1 MPLLVLF
8 AAGLLAALAGMTA
21 LWARPPKAAVAW
33 PLRIA
38 CLLLVIALPI
48 GLTADVVNRSL
59 GFYSSWSDLL
69 NSPGDARLAAAAQLR
84 HQQLPT
90 ADLNRAAQQAAHG
103 HGSIVPWTMPGPK
116 AGLTRDGL
124 VYLPAAYFDRA
135 RPTQRFPVIELL
147 HGYSGSP
154 GNWAHALHIAAVL
167 DREISA
173 GRIPPVIAVAPKLY
187 DTHDGECVDAVHGER
202 NETYLAVDVPA
213 DIGAAF
219 RASTAPGSWSTL
231 GFSTGGFCAVNLA
244 LHYPYTYRAA
254 VSLSG
259 YFTALT
265 DRTTGNLYQG
275 DAAVRR
281 ANSPQWWVRHHPVR
295 PSLYVFASGGD
306 RSAMREAR
314 SFRRAVRRNA
324 DLTTVTVPS
333 GGHNIG
339 VWKAALPPAL
349 DWLGQRMPSPTTPAV
364 VENNPRSDV
373 QVTLRR

>member
-1 MPLLVLF
+1 MTLTGVPLLVLF
-8 AAGLLAALAGMTA
+8 VVGLVLALAGTVA
-21 LWARPPKAAVAW
+21 LWIRPPGPVLAW

-38 CLLLVIALPI
+38 CLALVIVLPI

-90 ADLNRAAQQAAHG
+90 ADLHRAAELAARG
-103 HGSIVPWTMPGPK
+103 HGSIVPWTIPGPK
-116 AGLTRDGL
+116 SGITRNGL

-135 RPTQRFPVIELL
+135 RPQQRFPVIELL

-154 GNWAHALHIAAVL
+154 GNWAHALHIASFL
-167 DREISA
+167 DTEIAA

-187 DTHDGECVDAVHGER
+187 DTHDGECVDAVRGQR

-213 DIGAAF
+213 DISGAF
-219 RASTAPGSWSTL
+219 RTATAPGSWATL
-231 GFSTGGFCAVNLA
+231 GFSTGGFCAVNMA
-244 LHYPYTYRAA
+244 LHYPRRYRAA

-259 YFTALT
+259 YFTAIT
-265 DRTTGNLYQG
+265 DPTTGNLYRG
-275 DAAVRR
+275 NAAVRR
-281 ANSPQWWVRHHPVR
+281 ANSPQWWVRHHPVQ
-295 PSLYVFASGGD
+295 PALYVFASGGD
-306 RSAMREAR
+306 RSAMRAAR
-314 SFRRAVRRNA
+314 AFRAVVHNA

-349 DWLGQRMPSPTTPAV
+349 DWLGQRIPGPTSPAV
-364 VENNPRSDV
+364 VESPS
-373 QVTLRR
+373 